1 MRCAMLALSVAGLM
15 AGCATS
21 MPPSLPPMPPTPKPE
36 ACLTSC
42 PALPALTGDDEAA
55 VVTWA
60 HELIFTA
67 GECRRQHDAC
77 REAR

>member
-1 MRCAMLALSVAGLM
+1 MRPAMLALIVPGLM

-21 MPPSLPPMPPTPKPE
+21 TPPSLPPMPPMQRPS

-42 PALPALTGDDEAA
+42 PALPVLMGDDEAA
-55 VVTWA
+55 AVVWA